1 MRVITVDQIQGSTG
15 TTVTIPSG
23 TTIVNSGT
31 ATNFGLAA
39 THEAITKAYG
49 YAQQRTSTVELK
61 DSYNISSWTDDGTG
75 RSTWNINNDMANTT
89 YTVVASH
96 SYDSTSGSSVI
107 GSDECW
113 VTGAGVYKQDTFQN
127 DAMSYSIPGGRWYDN
142 DFVYSVVHGELA

>member
-1 MRVITVDQIQGSTG
+1 MSTLKVDQIQGSTG

-39 THEAITKAYG
+39 THEGITKAYG

-89 YTVVASH
+89 YTVVGSH

-107 GSDECW
+107 GSDELW

-127 DAMSYSIPGGRWYDN
+127 DAMSYSVPSGRWYDN
-142 DFVYSVVHGELA
+142 DFVYSVVHGDLA

>member
-1 MRVITVDQIQGSTG
+1 
-15 TTVTIPSG
+15 
-23 TTIVNSGT
+23 
-31 ATNFGLAA
+31 
-39 THEAITKAYG
+39 
-49 YAQQRTSTVELK
+49 
-61 DSYNISSWTDDGTG
+61 
-75 RSTWNINNDMANTT
+75 MANTT